1 MTETVLPYLGTEG
14 YVTRQASILR
24 AQRDVISGNAGERQ
38 IAILKHLSV
47 LPQGATWV
55 EVGHALQLHH
65 GQVSGALS
73 VLHKAGK
80 LFQLRD
86 TRSRSHPYVHS
97 NFRYKYTDSER
108 FDTPTRTNGKLLKA
122 RIDDGLV
129 HAEAA
134 LHYLNELSLTTEVL
148 LVREQL
154 SALLACLN
162 GEKDEG

>member
-14 YVTRQASILR
+14 YVTRPASILR
-24 AQRDVISGNAGERQ
+24 AQQDVISGNAGERQ

-55 EVGHALQLHH
+55 EVGHSLQLHH

-80 LFQLRD
+80 LFQLRH
-86 TRSRSHPYVHS
+86 TRSRSHPYVHA

-108 FDTPTRTNGKLLKA
+108 FDTPTRTNGKLLKE
-122 RIDDGLV
+122 RIDSGIVYLDV
-129 HAEAA
+129 AFN
-134 LHYLNELSLTTEVL
+134 YLNAMPLTTETL
-148 LVREQL
+148 LVRQQL
-154 SALLACLN
+154 SAVLACLN
-162 GEKDEG
+162 GEKDED